1 MPVNLGQIEALLAE
15 DRLKYRFDAK
25 AGHLLTG
32 FATESYADAT
42 GTRGVA
48 VAVSVSEDG
57 QFLEFT
63 APWLYDAKRARDP
76 GRLYQALLDVSMQ
89 TKLVRFEHDP
99 EDGEVRATVAFPLED
114 GTLTRRQF
122 RRLLEAIPKAVNRWH
137 PVILKALDE
146 GVVDLKTRLHRRQQE
161 I

>member
-1 MPVNLGQIEALLAE
+1 
-15 DRLKYRFDAK
+15 
-25 AGHLLTG
+25 
-32 FATESYADAT
+32 
-42 GTRGVA
+42 
-48 VAVSVSEDG
+48 
-57 QFLEFT
+57 
-63 APWLYDAKRARDP
+63 
-76 GRLYQALLDVSMQ
+76 MQ